1 MLWLTKFLPVKQRTI
16 MVNYQIR
23 VFVTHKK
30 KTLFERI
37 LSPENSLKCD
47 AQEVFTGL
55 RQLFPH
61 EATITIEA
69 YGV

>member
-1 MLWLTKFLPVKQRTI
+1 